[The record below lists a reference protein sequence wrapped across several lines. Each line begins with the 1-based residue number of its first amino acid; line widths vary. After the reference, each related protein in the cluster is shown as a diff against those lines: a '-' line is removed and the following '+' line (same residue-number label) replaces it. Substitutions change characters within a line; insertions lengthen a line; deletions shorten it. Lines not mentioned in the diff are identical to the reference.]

1 MGLLDGLLGNVLG
14 GMMGGQP
21 QQGANPLLNV
31 VTGLLANGGQGGQ
44 GGGIGALI
52 QQFEQAG
59 LGQQMQ
65 SWIGTGQ
72 NLPVSAEQI
81 SQALGSGQ
89 LGQIAQQ
96 LGVSHG
102 EAAGQLAQLL
112 PEIINHLTPNGQAP
126 AAGFGDAQQILG
138 MLGGLMNKQ

>member
-31 VTGLLANGGQGGQ
+31 VTGLLANGGQ